1 MDTLMIIWNIASLHC
16 SARPE
21 ISPCTCEPM
30 LTQNRIA
37 LSCEKV
43 DSFNQIVD
51 ALAAGKFSSNL
62 TISLEISYS
71 QLDDLEMRSFSEM
84 KLNLYKLR
92 MTSDSLRTIPE
103 MPFRGLSNL
112 EYLGLAENEL
122 DEIPRHVLHHL
133 PKTSTLDLGKNNIK
147 AVLQDDFKGNP
158 KITFL
163 ILVSNNIARLDK
175 GTFPTEVKSLHL
187 GRNQITTLNGTL
199 LNLPNLES
207 LFINMNNIQ
216 SLENELPVLQNL
228 KFILAQN
235 NSLEKLPQS
244 MRDMP
249 NLDSLFFQN
258 NQLKSLDGVLR
269 NAKKLKE
276 LKVHN
281 NKIEYL
287 AQDEF
292 LEVESL
298 EIIDMAYNNIKSL
311 NNSLLPMKS
320 LIKSN
325 FSFNEMEVFS
335 MNEIRG
341 LEYLR
346 ELDISYNRIQKLTG
360 RQENR
365 IDSQS
370 FLVELYLDRN
380 QLRSLDGALSGL
392 NKLRKLML
400 THNQIE
406 RIDPEDFIGLES
418 LDTLDLSHN
427 QLLTLEDTST
437 TVLPSLK
444 TIRVEYNNLTKLEKD
459 FHGLP
464 VLCHANLMH
473 NQITSVSAEL
483 VSKTKC
489 SNHGVPGRLE
499 IWLEHNPIMCEFERV
514 NELCPIMSSQEAS
527 IRGKSQCYENDRE
540 VCSETP
546 LLLQATYSDNLPL
559 ILKSGQMFVAVPI
572 NPIPFNPKPMKKV
585 DLLPAIISPS
595 NSQYIKALPAPPPL
609 ISALSPTS
617 TTTTSTTTTLPTTTT
632 STTTTTT
639 TTTTPAPAPLEIE
652 IETVTQRD
660 ILSAHQIPLQ
670 HQEDIIQAVIP
681 LQHPTDFQTDY
692 PTIEYVP
699 LPEEDSGQS
708 NFSDG
713 EDNSVQEVYSP
724 VVIPSL
730 ENSQRRLMQE
740 EPPETP

>member
-16 SARPE
+16 AARPE

-30 LTQNRIA
+30 LIQNRIE

-51 ALAAGKFSSNL
+51 ALSAGKFSSNL
-62 TISLEISYS
+62 TISLQISYS

-84 KLNLYKLR
+84 KLNMIKLR
-92 MTSDSLRTIPE
+92 MISDNLRTIPE
-103 MPFRGLSNL
+103 MPFRGLTNL
-112 EYLGLAENEL
+112 EYLGLAENDL

-133 PKTSTLDLGKNNIK
+133 PKTSTLDLGKNKIK

-175 GTFPTEVKSLHL
+175 GAFPKEVKSLHL

-199 LNLPNLES
+199 LELHDLES

-216 SLENELPVLQNL
+216 SLENELPALQNL

-244 MRDMP
+244 MKDMP

-258 NQLKSLDGVLR
+258 NKLKSLDGVLR
-269 NAKKLKE
+269 NARKLKE
-276 LKVHN
+276 FKAHN
-281 NKIEYL
+281 NQIEYL

-292 LEVESL
+292 LEVEYL

-311 NNSLLPMKS
+311 NNSLLPMKR

-341 LEYLR
+341 LEWLR
-346 ELDISYNRIQKLTG
+346 ELDISSNKIEKLLG

-365 IDSQS
+365 IDQQS

-380 QLRSLDGALSGL
+380 RLRSLDGALMGL

-406 RIDPEDFIGLES
+406 RIDPDDFIGLES

-427 QLLTLEDTST
+427 QLLTLEETST

-444 TIRVEYNNLTKLEKD
+444 IIRVAYNNLTKLEKD

-473 NQITSVSAEL
+473 NQITSVSADL

-489 SNHGVPGRLE
+489 SNHGVPGKLE

-546 LLLQATYSDNLPL
+546 LLLQATYPDNLPL
-559 ILKSGQMFVAVPI
+559 IIKSGQILQFVAVPL
-572 NPIPFNPKPMKKV
+572 NPVPYNPKPIKKV

-595 NSQYIKALPAPPPL
+595 SSQYIKAALPVAPPL
-609 ISALSPTS
+609 TSMLAQSSP
-617 TTTTSTTTTLPTTTT
+617 TTSTTTPL
-632 STTTTTT
+632 TTTTTT
-639 TTTTPAPAPLEIE
+639 TIPITTTTPTPIE
-652 IETVTQRD
+652 PEPI
-660 ILSAHQIPLQ
+660 IPDERPSVQMSMQ
-670 HQEDIIQAVIP
+670 HQDDEIQAVIP
-681 LQHPTDFQTDY
+681 LQTPTDFQTDY

-708 NFSDG
+708 RFSDG

-724 VVIPSL
+724 VVLPGA